1 MKSVNKKSFTLFQE
15 LDSTKKE
22 LRDRDEEIRKL
33 KRKTKHTY
41 RTPLPYGND
50 NIASMILKTLSQ
62 KNELFSYA
70 TGDVHQ
76 YNKCNFCDKV
86 FLNQLYL
93 KSHIARRHSN
103 MVEIP
108 QRDTEDSSQN
118 QPNTTE
124 NTKLRDEVL
133 ELKSKLKEMESA
145 IKNNTGQVTPY
156 VIGQSNDKS
165 NIENKT
171 KTETISKQTKD
182 AEVATNNEDFLMDRI
197 EEWKKG
203 EHEKYHKEIDLLR
216 SQIMDTI
223 NSLKEKD
230 TTTPVPNT
238 ELKIIEQL
246 NTTISKQGTEILALK
261 QELMESVSIH
271 KFVHLYITGIIM
283 IVAI

>member
-1 MKSVNKKSFTLFQE
+1 
-15 LDSTKKE
+15 
-22 LRDRDEEIRKL
+22 
-33 KRKTKHTY
+33 
-41 RTPLPYGND
+41 
-50 NIASMILKTLSQ
+50 MILKTLSQ

-156 VIGQSNDKS
+156 VIGQNNDKS

-203 EHEKYHKEIDLLR
+203 EQEKYHKEIDLLR

-261 QELMESVSIH
+261 QELMESVSID
-271 KFVHLYITGIIM
+271 KFVILYISDIIM